1 MAETISFT
9 FTPAGGSSTTITVTP
24 VNGSLKL
31 GGGSDDR
38 GGGKI
43 PSVRAG
49 IAENGSC
56 EVVMVSSGGS
66 STQQTLSN
74 LKSLVSPVGPG
85 DRVVSGTDPNGSAFV
100 SNEAIVDVEIGGDS
114 VQTATISW
122 KGTYSTSSSSN

>member
-1 MAETISFT
+1 MAVT
-9 FTPAGGSSTTITVTP
+9 FTRNSTSITVTP
-24 VNGSLKL
+24 VNGTLKL

-49 IAENGSC
+49 ISENGSLQ
-56 EVVMVSSGGS
+56 VVLASA
-66 STQQTLSN
+66 TATNKQHTLAE

-85 DRVVSGTDPNGSAFV
+85 DFDIEGTVNGVTFESH
-100 SNEAIVDVEIGGDS
+100 EALVDVEIDGDS

-122 KGTYSTSSSSN
+122 KGTYEDEEANNG

>member
-1 MAETISFT
+1 MPIT
-9 FTPAGGSSTTITVTP
+9 FTRTSGGSTTTVVVTP

-49 IAENGSC
+49 IAANGSFD
-56 EVVMVSSGGS
+56 VVMTSATATGK
-66 STQQTLSN
+66 QHTLAE
-74 LKSLVSPVGPG
+74 LKSLCSPVGEG
-85 DRVVSGTDPNGSAFV
+85 DWEVSGTVNGITVESH
-100 SNEAIVDVEIGGDS
+100 EALVDVEVGGDS

-122 KGTYSTSSSSN
+122 KGTYAVSSN